1 MAIWGQHVDH
11 QEKLQNFEGLVLR
24 HLESAFNLARWY
36 VRNDEDAK
44 DLVQEALL
52 RAFRAFDRF
61 EGIDGRSWLF
71 TIIRNLYFSSVTR
84 KVPDSA
90 VFDEQIHGSG
100 ESSSDPEVLLLR
112 SAEMQ
117 LVWNAIEKLAPE
129 FREVLV
135 LRELEGLS
143 YKEIA
148 GITESP
154 LGTVMSRLSRARD
167 HIRQCLGTE
176 IRKGRVWQKEG
187 RNAVSGQ

>member
-1 MAIWGQHVDH
+1 
-11 QEKLQNFEGLVLR
+11 
-24 HLESAFNLARWY
+24 
-36 VRNDEDAK
+36 
-44 DLVQEALL
+44 
-52 RAFRAFDRF
+52 
-61 EGIDGRSWLF
+61 
-71 TIIRNLYFSSVTR
+71 
-84 KVPDSA
+84 
-90 VFDEQIHGSG
+90 EQIHGSG

-112 SAEMQ
+112 SSEMQ
-117 LVWNAIEKLAPE
+117 LLWSAIEKLGPE

-154 LGTVMSRLSRARD
+154 LGTVMSRLSRARE

-176 IRKGRVWQKEG
+176 IRRGRILRKEG

>member
-1 MAIWGQHVDH
+1 MDH
-11 QEKLQNFEGLVLR
+11 QEKLGNFEKLILR

-44 DLVQEALL
+44 DLVQEAML

-61 EGIDGRSWLF
+61 EGNDGRSWLF
-71 TIIRNLYFSSVTR
+71 TIIRNLYFSSVSR

-90 VFDEQIHGSG
+90 VFDEQLHVPG
-100 ESSSDPEVLLLR
+100 ESLGDPEVLLLR
-112 SAEMQ
+112 SSEMQ
-117 LVWNAIEKLAPE
+117 QVWKAIEKLEPE

-154 LGTVMSRLSRARD
+154 LGTVMSRLSRARE
-167 HIRQCLGTE
+167 HVRRCLGTE
-176 IRKGRVWQKEG
+176 IRKAKILHKEG